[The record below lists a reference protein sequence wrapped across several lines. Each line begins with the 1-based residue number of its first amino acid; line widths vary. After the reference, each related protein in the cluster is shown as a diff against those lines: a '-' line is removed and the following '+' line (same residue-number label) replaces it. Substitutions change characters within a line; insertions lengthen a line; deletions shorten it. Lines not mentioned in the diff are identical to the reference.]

1 MGSCQIF
8 VIHPLTFWK
17 TYNLNYDYLCI
28 ISSQKK
34 TILELQIADLFYSDL
49 PGAVFRFKDFAGWLL
64 NLDPSTASQRRVSDR
79 RLCAT
84 EIFMA
89 LVVPKSWIKK
99 LAIISRKLK
108 LMFTTTKK
116 KAREKKQSGAFLRHG
131 FISRMASFFSDRDLG
146 GKTPSKIWVP
156 KTVGEPPVLKRN
168 PTWNPYCHRYSVHV
182 GMFFLRHRYFTN
194 YFCLRIISKLYKHI

>member
-1 MGSCQIF
+1 LNKKIGNYIKEIETH
-8 VIHPLTFWK
+8 V
-17 TYNLNYDYLCI
+17 YNN
-28 ISSQKK
+28 
-34 TILELQIADLFYSDL
+34 
-49 PGAVFRFKDFAGWLL
+49 
-64 NLDPSTASQRRVSDR
+64 
-79 RLCAT
+79 
-84 EIFMA
+84 
-89 LVVPKSWIKK
+89 
-99 LAIISRKLK
+99 
-108 LMFTTTKK
+108 KK